1 MGGLLWLRPSSPFS
15 NLIYFKA
22 EVAAHTISGQKA
34 FANRQKTAVLSDI

>member
-1 MGGLLWLRPSSPFS
+1 MGGLLASAIVAVF

-34 FANRQKTAVLSDI
+34 FANRQKQPF